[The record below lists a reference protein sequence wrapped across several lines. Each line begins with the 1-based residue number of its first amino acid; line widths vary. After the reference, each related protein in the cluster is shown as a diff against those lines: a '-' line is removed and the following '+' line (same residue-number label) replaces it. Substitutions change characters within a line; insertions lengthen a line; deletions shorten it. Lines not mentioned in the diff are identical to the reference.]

1 MIHEILE
8 FRRILRSHRL
18 PPPQMRTLQE
28 RKLRAVIRN
37 AYEHVPY
44 YQSLFRSVGLAP
56 EDIRTLDD
64 LRKIPVTTKEDLRA
78 AGIER
83 ITADWAD
90 LSECTKGETSGSTGP
105 RFTVYRGKPQ
115 ARSMGLRM
123 MAALWSAGFRALD
136 RLALMR
142 LDVPLPRRFYHRLGL
157 FRSEAISPY
166 AAPEEQIRRLREFQP
181 TVVFAYPAM
190 LRDLIHNADR
200 PLSECMSP
208 KVLIT
213 ALEHFDDVLKKRIE
227 TEVDA
232 DLINFY
238 LTMEFGLV
246 AWECHSHQGLH
257 LNADQLILECVED
270 EEQVE
275 SGEAGVAV
283 GTSLVAFAMPFIRY
297 RLGDFCRFSAS
308 TLCSCGCSLPLIGH
322 PIRREVDT
330 VVLPSGKTRSALE
343 FGKMLGESAAWRSID
358 QWRVIQ
364 ENPEQLALK
373 LVMKTAPQPGILDE
387 LRVRFLDYLGE
398 PINLHIELVDYM
410 EREWSK
416 FPTFVS
422 KVLQPRS

>member
-1 MIHEILE
+1 MIREILE
-8 FRRILRSHRL
+8 FRRILRNHKL
-18 PPPQMRTLQE
+18 PPSQMRLLQE

-37 AYEHVPY
+37 AYDHVPY
-44 YQSLFRSVGLAP
+44 YQSLFRSAGLSP
-56 EDIRTLDD
+56 EDIRTLED
-64 LRKIPVTTKEDLRA
+64 LRKVPVTTKEDLRA
-78 AGIER
+78 AGIEK

-90 LSECTKGETSGSTGP
+90 LSECTVGETSGSTGP
-105 RFTVYRGKPQ
+105 RFTVYRSKTQ
-115 ARSMGLRM
+115 AGSMGLRM
-123 MAALWSAGFRALD
+123 MAALRSAGFRTLD

-142 LDVPLPRRFYHRLGL
+142 LDVPLPRRFHHRLGL

-166 AAPEEQIRRLREFQP
+166 AGPDEQIRRLGAFQP

-190 LRDLIHNADR
+190 LRDLMHNADR
-200 PLSECMSP
+200 PLSEFFSP

-213 ALEHFDDVLKKRIE
+213 ALEHFDEVLKKRIQAD
-227 TEVDA
+227 VDA

-246 AWECHSHQGLH
+246 AWECHSHRGLH
-257 LNADQLILECVED
+257 LNADQLILECVDNEKPVD
-270 EEQVE
+270 

-297 RLGDFCRFSAS
+297 RLGDFCRFSS
-308 TLCSCGCSLPLIGH
+308 SQKCSCGCSLPLIDH

-343 FGKMLGESAAWRSID
+343 FGKMLAESSAWGSID

-364 ENPEQLALK
+364 ENTEQLVLK
-373 LVMKTAPQPGILDE
+373 LVLRTEPQAGILDE
-387 LRVRFLDYLGE
+387 IRVRFLDYLEE
-398 PINLHIELVDYM
+398 PVNLDIEQLGYM

-422 KVLQPRS
+422 KVLRPCS